1 VLCGRSRNGGL
12 EPLHVLELVEV
23 PVKRGDGYT
32 LVGRDCSHQGVR
44 EIDWLGLEP
53 LQRVQH
59 DFFQGHL
66 ETTTGDKI
74 TDGIRYFRLA
84 LLLEANQDERCL
96 SDNRWVQ
103 VQLDLSRGVWRKS
116 SAAAELIVGW
126 SFRERGQDPISEL
139 WT

>member
-1 VLCGRSRNGGL
+1 MVIVWLFAVLCGRSRNGGL

-53 LQRVQH
+53 LQNVQR
-59 DFFQGHL
+59 DLFRGHF

-96 SDNRWVQ
+96 SDNRWIQ
-103 VQLDLSRGVWRKS
+103 VQLDLS
-116 SAAAELIVGW
+116 
-126 SFRERGQDPISEL
+126 
-139 WT
+139 